1 MIHHITLHLTRAHEE
16 QTNMAATAFENNA
29 CKETKKIPRGRPK
42 SGRIW
47 KSEKQ
52 RKSALIAVRQ
62 LHTPWEKRQQ
72 IRMERKLMKVYE
84 KELKDETKKQ
94 KEVEI
99 HINKS
104 SNIHVI

>member
-1 MIHHITLHLTRAHEE
+1 MPIL
-16 QTNMAATAFENNA
+16 FY
-29 CKETKKIPRGRPK
+29 
-42 SGRIW
+42 
-47 KSEKQ
+47 